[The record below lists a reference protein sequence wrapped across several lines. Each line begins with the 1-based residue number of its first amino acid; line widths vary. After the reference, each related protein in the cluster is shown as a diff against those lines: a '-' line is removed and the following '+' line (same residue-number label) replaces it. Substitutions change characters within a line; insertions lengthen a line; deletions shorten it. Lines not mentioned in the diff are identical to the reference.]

1 MSPSAGAGAPDLTP
15 VVARGRSS
23 RSARLPP
30 VSGLAPALLLSL
42 PLPVSGLAPALL
54 LSLPLLCTSCD
65 PGAAP
70 APRLPAAPEAPATA
84 RQPVSGG
91 EPAPDEAAAVA
102 ISLRSAA
109 CAQPATVVCSGALVS
124 SRVVLTAGHCAE
136 PYARGRIE
144 VWTGAG
150 LGDPDLERRAVSA
163 IQVHPEYDETAS
175 PFDAAVLH
183 LATPLDAPLWPLPKA
198 PMDATWVGR
207 TVRVLGFG
215 EPASGGTTGERRAG
229 TAVITA
235 VTQHTFT
242 MAPDPALTCR
252 GDSGGPV
259 LADID
264 GTTHLVGITSAGDA
278 KCTEWATAARVD
290 SLTDNLLA
298 AALAEPPEDPPIT
311 PGEVCAAPCTGDVDC
326 PADLVCAG
334 DGSGDARCVLPG
346 LEPGGFQGTCD
357 DDAACAEGPCV
368 SVGDECRCLVP
379 CEAESTSDGEAG
391 CSLTSARGPH
401 SPAEGRWLLA
411 GSLFLLASVRRTAR
425 RRGTHDGDG

>member
-1 MSPSAGAGAPDLTP
+1 MTPSAGAGAPHPTR
-15 VVARGRSS
+15 VVATGRIA

-30 VSGLAPALLLSL
+30 VFGLMLSL
-42 PLPVSGLAPALL
+42 PLS
-54 LSLPLLCTSCD
+54 LSFLCTACYPAD
-65 PGAAP
+65 DP
-70 APRLPAAPEAPATA
+70 APGRRAAPEAPAA
-84 RQPVSGG
+84 VQQPVSGG
-91 EPAPDEAAAVA
+91 EPAPDDAAAVA
-102 ISLRSAA
+102 VSLRSAA
-109 CAQPATVVCSGALVS
+109 CGQPGTVVCSGALVS

-150 LGDPDLERRAVSA
+150 LGDPNISRRAVSA

-175 PFDAAVLH
+175 AFDAAALF
-183 LATPLDAPLWPLPKA
+183 LAAPLDAPLWPLPKA

-215 EPASGGTTGERRAG
+215 EPESGGEAGERRAG
-229 TAVITA
+229 AAVITA

-264 GTTHLVGITSAGDA
+264 GAPTLVGVTSAGDA
-278 KCTEWATAARVD
+278 ECTEWATAARVD
-290 SLTDNLLA
+290 SLTANLLA
-298 AALAEPPEDPPIT
+298 AALAEPPEDPPIP
-311 PGEVCAAPCTGDVDC
+311 PGEVCAAPCAGDVDC
-326 PADLVCAG
+326 PADLVCAD

-357 DDAACAEGPCV
+357 EDAACGDGPCV
-368 SVGDECRCLVP
+368 ALGQECRCLVP
-379 CEAESTSDGEAG
+379 CALVVDPEAG
-391 CSLTSARGPH
+391 CSLVSARG
-401 SPAEGRWLLA
+401 SRAPAEGRWLLV
-411 GSLFLLASVRRTAR
+411 GGLFLLVSIRRVAR
-425 RRGTHDGDG
+425 RRGHPDGDG